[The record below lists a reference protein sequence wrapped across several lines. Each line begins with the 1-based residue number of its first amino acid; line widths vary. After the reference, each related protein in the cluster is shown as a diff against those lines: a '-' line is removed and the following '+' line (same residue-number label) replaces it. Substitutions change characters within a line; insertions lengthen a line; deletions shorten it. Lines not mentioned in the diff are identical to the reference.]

1 MTLTL
6 EEVRN
11 TKFHI
16 ARRAG
21 YEVTDVDNFV
31 DRVEE
36 SFKQLVEENDVLR
49 RQVEALQSAQQN
61 ADQQPDDQ
69 YRPVAAPAQQPQQ
82 PQQQQQAAPRGDG
95 ETEHIVVTTAADA
108 SPAVV
113 RLVQMATEQAERV
126 VNEAEAEAQPKL
138 DEANRR
144 AHEITEDAE
153 TRASRVESE
162 ARVNAE
168 RMTTDAKNRA
178 DDLDRQVGA
187 RRRELFADLETERD
201 QLKTQVGQLREFQAT
216 YRQSFVDSLKDQL
229 HKLENA
235 HFEPQDTPEILQ
247 HDDQQNQEG
256 SNTPRLDALLGDR

>member
-11 TKFHI
+11 TKFHM

-36 SFKQLVEENDVLR
+36 SFKQLVEENEMLK
-49 RQVEALQSAQQN
+49 RQVEALQAAQDN
-61 ADQQPDDQ
+61 ASQTEFRVPEPATPPPAPVVQQQPSSSDE
-69 YRPVAAPAQQPQQ
+69 PSHV
-82 PQQQQQAAPRGDG
+82 
-95 ETEHIVVTTAADA
+95 VVTTAAEA

-113 RLVQMATEQAERV
+113 RLVQMATEQAESLV
-126 VNEAEAEAQPKL
+126 TEAEADANATI
-138 DEANRR
+138 DEATRR
-144 AHEITEDAE
+144 AQEITTDAE

-162 ARVNAE
+162 ARINAE

-187 RRRELFADLETERD
+187 RRRELFAELEEERDVLRGQVQQLRDFEASYRSNFVKTLRD
-201 QLKTQVGQLREFQAT
+201 QLT
-216 YRQSFVDSLKDQL
+216 D
-229 HKLENA
+229 LENA
-235 HFEPQDTPEILQ
+235 QFEPSEAPELLSGDSSAAGGEQ
-247 HDDQQNQEG
+247 
-256 SNTPRLDALLGDR
+256 SSTPRLDALLGDR

>member
-11 TKFHI
+11 TKFHM

-36 SFKQLVEENDVLR
+36 SFKQLVEENEMLK
-49 RQVEALQSAQQN
+49 RQVEALQAAQDN
-61 ADQQPDDQ
+61 ASQTEFRVPEPITPPPAPVVQQPSSSDE
-69 YRPVAAPAQQPQQ
+69 AN
-82 PQQQQQAAPRGDG
+82 
-95 ETEHIVVTTAADA
+95 HIVVTTAAEA

-113 RLVQMATEQAERV
+113 RLVQMATEQAESLV
-126 VNEAEAEAQPKL
+126 TEAEADANATV
-138 DEANRR
+138 DEATRR
-144 AHEITEDAE
+144 AQEITTDAE

-162 ARVNAE
+162 ARINAE

-187 RRRELFADLETERD
+187 RRRELFAELEEERDVLRGQVQQLRDFEGSYRSNFVKTLRD
-201 QLKTQVGQLREFQAT
+201 QLAG
-216 YRQSFVDSLKDQL
+216 
-229 HKLENA
+229 LENTQL
-235 HFEPQDTPEILQ
+235 EPNEAPELLRGESPAAGGEQ
-247 HDDQQNQEG
+247 
-256 SNTPRLDALLGDR
+256 SSTPRLDALLGDR

>member
-36 SFKQLVEENDVLR
+36 SFKQLVEENDMLR
-49 RQVEALQSAQQN
+49 RQVESLQAAKQN
-61 ADQQPDDQ
+61 ADEAEDK
-69 YRPVAAPAQQPQQ
+69 YRPVAAPAQPQQ
-82 PQQQQQAAPRGDG
+82 PQQQQAQGEGAPERL
-95 ETEHIVVTTAADA
+95 VVTTAADA

-126 VNEAEAEAQPKL
+126 VTEAEAEAQAKV

-144 AHEITEDAE
+144 AHEITTDAE

-187 RRRELFADLETERD
+187 RRRELFAELETERD
-201 QLKTQVGQLREFQAT
+201 QLKSQVGQLREFEGN
-216 YRQSFVDSLKDQL
+216 YRKSFIDSLRDQL
-229 HKLENA
+229 HRLENA
-235 HFEPQDTPEILQ
+235 HFEPGETPEILQ
-247 HDDQQNQEG
+247 HDDQNQGG
-256 SNTPRLDALLGDR
+256 SSTPRLDALLGDR